1 MTPDR
6 NEHGL
11 LEKDSDPSARRE
23 AASRR
28 WRKRTPDKRA
38 TQTDRRCGL
47 DLEVYELQC
56 IKPSLGLSNQSH
68 SEPDFTMN
76 SLTI

>member
-6 NEHGL
+6 NERDL

-23 AASRR
+23 VAFRR

-38 TQTDRRCGL
+38 TRTDRRYAYL
-47 DLEVYELQC
+47 AIAPYT
-56 IKPSLGLSNQSH
+56 KSNFDS
-68 SEPDFTMN
+68 STPF
-76 SLTI
+76 S

>member
-6 NEHGL
+6 NERDL

-23 AASRR
+23 AAFRR

-38 TQTDRRCGL
+38 TRTDRRCAW
-47 DLEVYELQC
+47 
-56 IKPSLGLSNQSH
+56 PRLGKH
-68 SEPDFTMN
+68 FTAWKFAFR
-76 SLTI
+76 TGFH